1 MYKKSKSVKELDK
14 NFEQNAEEANLG
26 SPLMN
31 DVLYAIKVLRN
42 KGYFVLVKNIKS
54 I

>member
-14 NFEQNAEEANLG
+14 NFEQNAKEANLG

-31 DVLYAIKVLRN
+31 DVLYAIEVLRN
-42 KGYFVLVKNIKS
+42 SHYFVLIKNVH
-54 I
+54 